1 MKAWQQLGSG
11 FLLGTLSIGLV
22 LGAFALA
29 MAEGG
34 LIPPLAARPSPT
46 PIPQSA
52 YPTLELLPPLVDAA
66 SPTEDSPETPTP
78 TLTSTLPP
86 PPTACLPPRNW
97 VAIIVQ
103 PFDSLTS
110 LARTYDI
117 TERQLMDANCLVSTE
132 LVSGS
137 ILYVPRWTN
146 ITQVVCS
153 PRTDWALYTV
163 RPGDTL
169 YRLSLLYRVS
179 VSELQQGNCLGA
191 SSAIYSGQRLRVP
204 NVATSTAT
212 FTPIPPATATGTVTP
227 TVTIDLTAQTPS
239 PTPDSNTPTPVPD
252 TPTATT
258 PTPTEPASP
267 TPFNTPSPAPAQ

>member
-1 MKAWQQLGSG
+1 MKAWQQLGSS
-11 FLLGTLSIGLV
+11 FLLGILFVGLV

-34 LIPPLAARPSPT
+34 LIPPLMTRPSPT
-46 PIPQSA
+46 PLPQSA
-52 YPTLELLPPLVDAA
+52 YPTLELLPPLDAS
-66 SPTEDSPETPTP
+66 SPTQDFPETPTATP
-78 TLTSTLPP
+78 TSTLPP

-103 PFDSLTS
+103 PFDSLAS
-110 LARTYDI
+110 LARIYGV
-117 TERQLMDANCLVSTE
+117 TEKQLMDANCLLSTE
-132 LVSGS
+132 LSSGS

-146 ITQVVCS
+146 ITQIVCN
-153 PRTDWALYTV
+153 PRTDWAIYIV

-179 VSELQQGNCLGA
+179 VSQLQQANCLGT

-212 FTPIPPATATGTVTP
+212 FTPIYTETATATVTL
-227 TVTIDLTAQTPS
+227 TSTIDLTAETPS
-239 PTPDSNTPTPVPD
+239 PTAETS

-258 PTPTEPASP
+258 PTSTEPAGP
-267 TPFNTPSPAPAQ
+267 TPVDTPPEQSTPP